1 MELRPLYATKMSSPL
16 RRPRTRLLCW
26 WTEREDCVLSRRGQI
41 LSDVAV
47 ISWVMVSFGV
57 FILGGWDIPST
68 SRYSMRMLGFGGI
81 PVYTPICQQSHCWTV
96 RRFFRDSFML
106 SSSLQ
111 VSCCTQV
118 LMLFAEAEKRRR
130 VAHTRYNEVETWK
143 CEAFASQE
151 AFARAESQSLRQ
163 WFCFFILCNVL
174 NPIINHPQCHYK

>member
-1 MELRPLYATKMSSPL
+1 MPRKCRHLYVVPGRGFYADGLKEKIVSSAEEV
-16 RRPRTRLLCW
+16 RFCQMWQWYHGSWFLL
-26 WTEREDCVLSRRGQI
+26 
-41 LSDVAV
+41 
-47 ISWVMVSFGV
+47 GV

>member
-1 MELRPLYATKMSSPL
+1 MPRKCRHLYVVPGRGFYADGLKEKIVSSAEEV
-16 RRPRTRLLCW
+16 RC
-26 WTEREDCVLSRRGQI
+26 G
-41 LSDVAV
+41 SD
-47 ISWVMVSFGV
+47 IMGHGFFWGY
-57 FILGGWDIPST
+57 FILGGWDVPST
-68 SRYSMRMLGFGGI
+68 SQYSMRMPGFEGI
-81 PVYTPICQQSHCWTV
+81 QVYTPICQQTHCWTV

-106 SSSLQ
+106 SSSPQ

-163 WFCFFILCNVL
+163 WFCFFILCNVQ